1 MQKIKGLGTKIL
13 PCLDGGLFHARR
25 FVVRALGAAVG
36 VVASMF
42 GGTRDVQAA
51 PPIYNNTY
59 FMSDHMAKYGS
70 GLASM
75 YSGSGYGS
83 SCSGV
88 GSSGK
93 IDRAVY
99 NDENSFNPSA
109 SCLAKLKEIGL
120 CAERSG
126 YPQVMDPSGVN
137 WSAGTGSALECTTG
151 GAGSIG
157 SGCTISLFSNRY
169 SPALNYVSE
178 CSGYHMFFNYQGC
191 GYNLAFCQDA
201 GSGNAYCRY
210 STQYYSSASCD
221 YINGM
226 TEQVYPGSGATLSC
240 PAGSGLCTQEFED
253 YFNCYYYR
261 GIGRPS
267 SCTNGTNYMTG
278 TCQNGVLR
286 VEGTGA
292 MLIEEFCS
300 GANLYWYSGCRVTA
314 CDGYSGYYGI
324 EGTIYMLNNNGNGSG
339 TCVLCST
346 LEKKMP
352 SSSFTTS
359 NGTEF
364 SGTIDSSASY
374 YYYADNANCMGAACC
389 HVSVSPS
396 PYTVTRSD
404 ATLSVQSSGY
414 CYYQP

>member
-1 MQKIKGLGTKIL
+1 MRKINGLNTKVL
-13 PCLDGGLFHARR
+13 PCLDAGVYRLQRAA
-25 FVVRALGAAVG
+25 VRALGTAVG
-36 VVASMF
+36 VVAAMF

-51 PPIYNNTY
+51 PPIYNNSY
-59 FMSDHMAKYGS
+59 FMSDHMAQYGS

-83 SCSGV
+83 SCSDTAYGY
-88 GSSGK
+88 SGK

-99 NDENSFNPSA
+99 NDQNSFTPSTA
-109 SCLAKLKEIGL
+109 CLAKLKEIGL

-126 YPQVMDPSGVN
+126 YTYVMDPCGVSWSSG
-137 WSAGTGSALECTTG
+137 SGSPLECTTG
-151 GAGSIG
+151 GAGGMG
-157 SGCTISLFSNRY
+157 SGCTISLFSNSY
-169 SPALNYVSE
+169 SPPLNYVSE

-210 STQYYSSASCD
+210 STQYYSSASCS
-221 YINGM
+221 YLNGM

-261 GIGRPS
+261 GSGKPS

-300 GANLYWYSGCRVTA
+300 GAGLGWYSGCRVTS
-314 CDGYSGYYGI
+314 CDGYGGWYGI
-324 EGTIYMLNNNGNGSG
+324 EGTVSMLNINASG
-339 TCVLCST
+339 VCVECST
-346 LEKKMP
+346 LSMP
-352 SSSFTTS
+352 PSSFTTS
-359 NGTEF
+359 SSTF
-364 SGTIDSSASY
+364 SGTMGTSVTYSY
-374 YYYADNANCMGAACC
+374 YAENSNCTGAACC
-389 HVSVSPS
+389 RASIS
-396 PYTVTRSD
+396 PYSFTVTRSGD
-404 ATLSVQSSGY
+404 EATLSVQTSGY